1 MILVELKNLNFLL
14 NIGLTVTVV
23 MGIQDG
29 HCQSTASLTQ
39 CEIFC
44 KQYNLPLH
52 FSLKKKH
59 CCCRNDSESSEPG
72 YAVIREEGDS
82 GLNEKTKFVA
92 KNEHSTKKLKF
103 SITVSS
109 LNVTIS
115 RGDSGFGHIY

>member
-1 MILVELKNLNFLL
+1 
-14 NIGLTVTVV
+14 

-82 GLNEKTKFVA
+82 LCFHEKTKFVA
-92 KNEHSTKKLKF
+92 KNEHSTKKLR